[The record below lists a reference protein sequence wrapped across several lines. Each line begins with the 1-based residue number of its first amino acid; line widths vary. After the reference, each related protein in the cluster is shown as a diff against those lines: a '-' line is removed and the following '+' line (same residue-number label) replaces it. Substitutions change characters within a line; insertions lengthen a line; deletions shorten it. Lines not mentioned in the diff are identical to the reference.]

1 MSHLDETINE
11 DEDIMIDYIHEG
23 AGQERIYIVHE
34 DVMPSAFRNR
44 QRA

>member
-11 DEDIMIDYIHEG
+11 DEDIMIGYTHED
-23 AGQERIYIVHE
+23 AGWKRIYIVHR
-34 DVMPSAFRNR
+34 DVTPSAFRNR

>member
-11 DEDIMIDYIHEG
+11 DKNITIDYTHED
-23 AGQERIYIVHE
+23 AGQKRTYIVHR

>member
-11 DEDIMIDYIHEG
+11 DEDITIGYTHED
-23 AGQERIYIVHE
+23 ADQKRTYIVHK
-34 DVMPSAFRNR
+34 DVTPSAFRNR